1 MLQNRTPRAH
11 VEISVLVLAGP
22 DRLWREM
29 ARQLSGVL
37 EKNRRGKIPRSVS
50 PRVPPHRSA
59 SVSAGSRAPT
69 GGWKTHEVG
78 GSLFLPKEPGVHVS
92 KFSGEI

>member
-1 MLQNRTPRAH
+1 
-11 VEISVLVLAGP
+11 
-22 DRLWREM
+22 M

-78 GSLFLPKEPGVHVS
+78 GSLGPCSLPKEPGVHVS